1 MTPASKRRRQQ
12 SVPSVDDAYGVGYK
26 PTVTE
31 PEGPRLAS
39 PTPEEISARL
49 EALLKRTH
57 QLRAQQPAV
66 SAGGPLSVTWPPPDR
81 ELDRYDVVDV
91 QGASAPPAQMRPV
104 TPAEPAAAE
113 FARPDW
119 SELRLRAGADDGARS
134 SSWAPVLIAIL
145 ALASIAEGAYIWYL
159 HSTRPAVEQGRVR
172 LDAPDGAEVLVD
184 GQSVGTAPIDHA
196 LDPGEYDIEIVQG
209 DRRVR
214 ADRVIVG
221 IGRTVML
228 LVPEGVPS
236 ATAATATPP
245 GAAPQPG
252 TAPAATSQ
260 VTAPSQAAVALGSGL
275 VSATTGAV
283 SIESTPTGLPVT
295 MGGRPR
301 GVTPITLGL
310 IKPGRHDVLV
320 GGAAR
325 QVDVQAG
332 QVSTLRVAR

>member
-1 MTPASKRRRQQ
+1 VR
-12 SVPSVDDAYGVGYK
+12 YK

-31 PEGPRLAS
+31 PEGPRPAS

-57 QLRAQQPAV
+57 QLRAQQSPV
-66 SAGGPLSVTWPPPDR
+66 LSSGPLSVTWPPPDR

-91 QGASAPPAQMRPV
+91 AAASAPPAQTRPV
-104 TPAEPAAAE
+104 PPAEPAAAE

-119 SELRLRAGADDGARS
+119 SELRLRAGSDDVSRRAG
-134 SSWAPVLIAIL
+134 WAPLLIAIL
-145 ALASIAEGAYIWYL
+145 ALASVTEGAYIWYL
-159 HSTRPAVEQGRVR
+159 QSIRPASEQGRVR
-172 LDAPDGAEVLVD
+172 LDAPTGAEVLID
-184 GQSVGTAPIDHA
+184 GQSVGTAPIEHA

-214 ADRVIVG
+214 VDQVIVG

-228 LVPEGVPS
+228 LVPEGASP
-236 ATAATATPP
+236 ARTATATTP
-245 GAAPQPG
+245 GASAQ
-252 TAPAATSQ
+252 PAAGAASTSQ
-260 VTAPSQAAVALGSGL
+260 AAPSQAAVALGGGL
-275 VSATTGAV
+275 VSETTGAV

-325 QVDVQAG
+325 QVDIQAG

>member
-1 MTPASKRRRQQ
+1 MR
-12 SVPSVDDAYGVGYK
+12 
-26 PTVTE
+26 PTV
-31 PEGPRLAS
+31 
-39 PTPEEISARL
+39 
-49 EALLKRTH
+49 
-57 QLRAQQPAV
+57 
-66 SAGGPLSVTWPPPDR
+66 
-81 ELDRYDVVDV
+81 
-91 QGASAPPAQMRPV
+91 
-104 TPAEPAAAE
+104 
-113 FARPDW
+113 
-119 SELRLRAGADDGARS
+119 
-134 SSWAPVLIAIL
+134 
-145 ALASIAEGAYIWYL
+145 
-159 HSTRPAVEQGRVR
+159 
-172 LDAPDGAEVLVD
+172 
-184 GQSVGTAPIDHA
+184 PIDHA

-228 LVPEGVPS
+228 LVTEGVPP
-236 ATAATATPP
+236 AAAATATPP

-260 VTAPSQAAVALGSGL
+260 GTAPSQAAVALGSGL